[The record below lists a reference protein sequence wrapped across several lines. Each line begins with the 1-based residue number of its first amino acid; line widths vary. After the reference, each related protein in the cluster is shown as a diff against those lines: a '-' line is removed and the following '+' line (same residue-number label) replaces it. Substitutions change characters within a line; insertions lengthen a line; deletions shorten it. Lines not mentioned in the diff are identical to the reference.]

1 MGTEPDKR
9 DILKSCL
16 ERSFKGVGCT
26 EDPTTLA
33 TRFLFNDLTQRYEL
47 TFTTKSL
54 DDFRG
59 DLKAYVEETL
69 LPKLK
74 ENPGKIIYVCCDGI
88 GIRDMI
94 Q

>member
-1 MGTEPDKR
+1 MGTEPDKI
-9 DILKSCL
+9 DIVKSCL
-16 ERSFKGVGCT
+16 ERSFKGVGRM
-26 EDPTTLA
+26 EDPTTRA
-33 TRFLFNDLTQRYEL
+33 TRFLLNDPNKRYEL
-47 TFTTKSL
+47 TFTKKSL
-54 DDFRG
+54 DDYRG